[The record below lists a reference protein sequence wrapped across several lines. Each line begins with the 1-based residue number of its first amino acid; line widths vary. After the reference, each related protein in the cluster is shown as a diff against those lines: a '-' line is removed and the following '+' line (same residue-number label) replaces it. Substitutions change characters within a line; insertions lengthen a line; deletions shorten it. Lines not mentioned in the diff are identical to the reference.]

1 LIEGDLRTALSAIV
15 HRNSGKWIQFVL
27 AILKNRED
35 AEDVL
40 QEAVRRVLTHNR
52 PLPSQEQVKMYL
64 SRTIGNTAFEL
75 YKNRKRERMKYV
87 PIREH
92 VFLPAGTRRQDTVIE
107 EREQT
112 AEKERLLRLLR
123 RGLKHLP
130 VKQYE
135 ALRLTILDSRGCS
148 IRDAVATSGIPYS
161 TLRHRSKQGLRTLR
175 RYVEHELRQLIHREQ
190 KLHVRGTHCRRA

>member
-1 LIEGDLRTALSAIV
+1 LIEGDLRTELGLII
-15 HRNSGKWIQFVL
+15 HRNSGRWIRFIL
-27 AILKNRED
+27 AILKNKED

-40 QEAVRRVLTHNR
+40 QEAVRRVLAHNR

-75 YKNRKRERMKYV
+75 YKHRKRERINHV

-92 VFLPAGTRRQDTVIE
+92 IFLSAGTRRQDSVIE

-112 AEKERLLRLLR
+112 AERERRLHFLRQ
-123 RGLKHLP
+123 GLKHLP

-148 IRDAVATSGIPYS
+148 IRDAVAASGIPYS

-175 RYVEHELRQLIHREQ
+175 RYVERQLRQQAYR
-190 KLHVRGTHCRRA
+190 